1 MNVDDLVDLDALG
14 SVLTS
19 LTKDE
24 RWFSIHAK
32 LISGGKSNLT
42 IELLSDAGAVIL
54 RRPPLGNLLPSA
66 HDMAREA
73 RVQSALSHTSV
84 PVARILFVDGG
95 SEILGVPFYIMEKV
109 PGYVIRS
116 ELPDRYAGS
125 PEDKLALSDT
135 LIDILLKLHSVDPTS
150 IGLGDFGRAD
160 GYLERQINRW
170 SGQWEKSKSSDVVE
184 IDELATQLRSHLPR
198 NSRSALVHGDYRL
211 DNCVMS
217 TEDTS
222 QMNAVLDWELSSLGD
237 PLVDLALTMFYWREP
252 GDRQLTLIPSATSLG
267 GFPSRNHLAGRYF
280 ESSAFAVD
288 DMSFYESFARFKF
301 AIITQGVLARETANA
316 MAGQNFGIV
325 TSEIKEIAE
334 EGLEIITRKRRAV
347 R

>member
-1 MNVDDLVDLDALG
+1 MNIDDLVDLDALG

-19 LTKDE
+19 LANDD
-24 RWFSIHAK
+24 RWNSIHAK

-42 IELLSDAGAVIL
+42 IELSSDVATVIL

-73 RVQSALSHTSV
+73 RVQSALRDTPV
-84 PVARILFVDGG
+84 PVAKILFVDAS

-109 PGYVIRS
+109 PGYVIRG
-116 ELPDRYAGS
+116 ELPDHYAES
-125 PEDKLALSDT
+125 PEDKLDLSNT
-135 LIDILLKLHSVDPTS
+135 VVDILLKLHSVDPTP
-150 IGLGDFGRAD
+150 IGLGDFGRVD

-170 SGQWEKSKSSDVVE
+170 SGQWEKSKTSEVVE
-184 IDELATQLRSHLPR
+184 IDELATQLRTHLPKTA
-198 NSRSALVHGDYRL
+198 RSALVHGDYRL

-217 TEDTS
+217 AEDTS

-252 GDRQLTLIPSATSLG
+252 GDRQLTLIPSATSAG
-267 GFPSRNHLAGRYF
+267 GFPGRNYLASRYF
-280 ESSAFAVD
+280 ENSALAVD

-301 AIITQGVLARETANA
+301 AIITQGVLAREASNA
-316 MAGQNFGIV
+316 MAGQNFGIAMG
-325 TSEIKEIAE
+325 EIKEIAE
-334 EGLEIITRKRRAV
+334 EGLEIITRMG
-347 R
+347 